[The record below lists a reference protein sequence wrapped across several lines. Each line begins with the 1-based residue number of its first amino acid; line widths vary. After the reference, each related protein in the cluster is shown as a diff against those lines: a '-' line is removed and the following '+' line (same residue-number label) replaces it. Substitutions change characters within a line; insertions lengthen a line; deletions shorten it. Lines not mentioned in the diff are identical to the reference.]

1 MKGLEYFF
9 TKDKKDIQDQQQAQ
23 AQGSGAQSGSTPSK
37 VKTLQSDMQGI
48 KKATP
53 IKGRR
58 DEIEDSDDD
67 ASKIFG
73 GPVNDEEQ
81 SQGVN

>member
-1 MKGLEYFF
+1 M
-9 TKDKKDIQDQQQAQ
+9 
-23 AQGSGAQSGSTPSK
+23 
-37 VKTLQSDMQGI
+37 KTLQSDMQGI

-53 IKGRR
+53 IKARR

-73 GPVNDEEQ
+73 GPVNDEE
-81 SQGVN
+81 